1 MKLQKTNK
9 IVRKLISVA
18 LSANLLLSVAACK
31 NTTAPSTDTP
41 ESSTQSPAEQQQQQV
56 QQPQNQVQQ
65 PQSQDDITENPND
78 TIYKTKIT
86 YSAIS
91 GEHINGDTCENG
103 FRLEIVV
110 KSGNKYAIPEKYYD
124 IDHLYIKFLQEE
136 TSENRTIGIFEI
148 RAEERYYIDDSDP
161 DYITARVIE

>member
-91 GEHINGDTCENG
+91 GEHINGDTCDDG
-103 FRLEIVV
+103 FILMESQ
-110 KSGNKYAIPEKYYD
+110 KGKKYAIPEKYYD
-124 IDHLYIKFLQEE
+124 IDHLYIQFLQEE
-136 TSENRTIGIFEI
+136 TSGNRTIGTFEI
-148 RAEERYYIDDSDP
+148 RADDGYYIDDSDP

>member
-9 IVRKLISVA
+9 VVRKLISVA
-18 LSANLLLSVAACK
+18 LSANLLLSVVACK

-41 ESSTQSPAEQQQQQV
+41 ESSTQSPAE

-86 YSAIS
+86 YSAII
-91 GEHINGDTCENG
+91 GDHITGGVCENG
-103 FRLEIVV
+103 FRLETVP
-110 KSGNKYAIPEKYYD
+110 SGNEYAIPD
-124 IDHLYIKFLQEE
+124 DTNLYIQFLKEE
-136 TSENRTIGIFEI
+136 TSENGTIGTFEI
-148 RAEERYYIDDSDP
+148 IAKERYYIDDSDP
-161 DYITARVIE
+161 DHITAIVIG